1 MYIKSLDYDIAVI
14 GGGPA
19 GISAAVA
26 AARMGLH
33 VLLVDKNGYLG
44 GNASSGIPFL
54 GFLDRKGRRVIG
66 GIANE
71 IVERLVKAGAS
82 RGYRA
87 CPLHYSVVTLQPDYM
102 KIIAIEMCK
111 EAGVDVLLHCETV
124 ETEVANRRLTQ
135 VIAQSKGNGMR
146 VEISAKIFIDATG
159 DGDVA
164 YHAGASYE
172 KGRGENI
179 LQPPSIL
186 LTIGNVDKERFYDY
200 LEENPEEILPQYGN
214 VSYFREDPNY
224 VFVGLQKL
232 YHKLKPLGEWPMEI
246 WALIAINSPNS
257 DQYYINGPRMA
268 RTDATNLFDLTQAE
282 MEGQMQAIKLL
293 EMLKKHVP
301 GFENAYLS
309 NINDSIA
316 VRETRRIMGIKKLT
330 AKQVVSTEIP
340 EDSIALGS
348 YPIDIHSGV
357 DDTSIFQ
364 SVDDPYGIPY
374 LCLVSKDIEGL
385 MMAGRCIS
393 VDVDAF
399 GSIRVM
405 ATCMALGE
413 AAGIGAA
420 LACAKNI
427 EPSEV
432 DVKEIREILLKNGAI
447 LSV

>member
-1 MYIKSLDYDIAVI
+1 MHTKSIDYDIAVI

-26 AARMGLH
+26 AARMGARI
-33 VLLVDKNGYLG
+33 LLVDKNGYLG

-54 GFLDRKGRRVIG
+54 GFMDKKGRRVIG

-71 IVERLVKAGAS
+71 IVERLVKIGAS
-82 RGYRA
+82 RGYRT
-87 CPLHYSVVTLQPDYM
+87 CPLHYSIVTLQPDYM
-102 KIIAIEMCK
+102 KIVALEMCK
-111 EAGVDVLLHCETV
+111 EAGVDVLLHCENVDTV
-124 ETEVANRRLTQ
+124 VINRRLTK

-146 VEISAKIFIDATG
+146 VEITAKIFIDATG

-164 YHAGASYE
+164 YLAGASYE

-200 LEENPEEILPQYGN
+200 LEENPEEILPQYGD
-214 VSYFREDPNY
+214 VSYFRKDPNY
-224 VFVGLQKL
+224 VFVGLKKL
-232 YHKLKPLGEWPMEI
+232 YYKLKPLGEWPMEI

-268 RTDATNLFDLTQAE
+268 RTDATNLFDLTKAE
-282 MEGQMQAIKLL
+282 MEGQIQAIKLL

-309 NINDSIA
+309 KINDSIA

-330 AKQVVSTEIP
+330 AQQLVSSEIP

-357 DDTSIFQ
+357 DDTSVFE
-364 SVDDPYGIPY
+364 SVDEPYGIPY
-374 LCLVSKDIEGL
+374 LCLVSRDIKGL

-393 VDVDAF
+393 VDEDAF

-405 ATCMALGE
+405 ATCMAFGE

-420 LACAKNI
+420 LAVTGNI

-432 DVKEIREILLKNGAI
+432 DVQEIRKILLKNGAI
-447 LSV
+447 LSI